1 MPKIVIFVFVGI
13 ILLSGG
19 SIALMMQMEI
29 GPFANEEKKAN
40 VDSTS
45 IDEKPEKKVV
55 IETVTMAPLS
65 IPIIQNGKIALNLQ
79 LEVEIDTTEK
89 KAPKLR
95 EKLPILKDAYV
106 RALFSFI
113 PRQLRKSKKLDQ
125 ETLRRRLQVMGQRTM
140 GKGIILSVNI
150 KSYSEVKSVNDAE
163 KEETTDAN
171 TN

>member
-1 MPKIVIFVFVGI
+1 MPKIVIFVFLGI
-13 ILLSGG
+13 ILLSGS
-19 SIALMMQMEI
+19 SIGLMMYLEI

-40 VDSTS
+40 ENSTTK
-45 IDEKPEKKVV
+45 DEKSEKKIA

-79 LEVEIDTTEK
+79 IEVQIDTTDE
-89 KAPKLR
+89 KAPKLQ

-106 RALFSFI
+106 RDLFSFI

-125 ETLRRRLQVMGQRTM
+125 ETLRRRLQVMGQRTI
-140 GKGIILSVNI
+140 GKGIILAVNI
-150 KSYSEVKSVNDAE
+150 KSYSEVKSINDAE
-163 KEETTDAN
+163 TEETTVPN

>member
-19 SIALMMQMEI
+19 SVALMMQMEI

-40 VDSTS
+40 VDSTPK
-45 IDEKPEKKVV
+45 DEKPEKKIA

-79 LEVEIDTTEK
+79 LEVQIDTTEK

-106 RALFSFI
+106 RDLFSFI

-125 ETLRRRLQVMGQRTM
+125 ETLRRRLKVVGQRTI
-140 GKGIILSVNI
+140 GKGIILAVNI

-163 KEETTDAN
+163 KEKSTDP
-171 TN
+171 TKK

>member
-13 ILLSGG
+13 ILLSGSSVG
-19 SIALMMQMEI
+19 LMMYLEI

-40 VDSTS
+40 ENSTTK
-45 IDEKPEKKVV
+45 DEKSEKKLVV
-55 IETVTMAPLS
+55 QTITMAPLS

-79 LEVEIDTTEK
+79 LEVQIDTTDK
-89 KAPKLR
+89 KAQKLR

-106 RALFSFI
+106 RDLFSFI

-125 ETLRRRLQVMGQRTM
+125 ETLRRRLQVMGQRTI

-150 KSYSEVKSVNDAE
+150 KSYSEVKSTNDAE
-163 KEETTDAN
+163 TEETTEPT